1 MVWFGNVH
9 PSVLDGQLMREGKTA
24 PPSSTYST
32 SPFTSLAVVY
42 DSPLRR
48 IFEMPL
54 ACTALKLVVAEW

>member
-1 MVWFGNVH
+1 
-9 PSVLDGQLMREGKTA
+9 MREGKTA
-24 PPSSTYST
+24 PPSSAYST